1 MTVDDSNL
9 VNQAELAKILQISP
23 QTLCRMVAIGR
34 ITVVK
39 KKGVRN
45 MFDPV
50 QAKKEFDSLNHYNK
64 KNLNNESS
72 TTDESGLPS
81 TAESVRK
88 FNHYKAL
95 REEANYKLTQLELDT
110 QSKKFIPAESV
121 KKDLYAAGNAMR
133 VAIESIP
140 IRYGHL
146 LAGGLLDLVNRK
158 KTNMTESDVLELVNK
173 VIKSECNIILKD
185 LQNELAKIN

>member
-1 MTVDDSNL
+1 MPDDSNL
-9 VNQAELAKILQISP
+9 VNQAELAKILGITP
-23 QTLCRMVAIGR
+23 QTLCRMVANGR
-34 ITVVK
+34 ITVLK

-64 KNLNNESS
+64 KELNNESS
-72 TTDESGLPS
+72 NDNSGLPS

-88 FNHYKAL
+88 FNYYKSL
-95 REEANYKLTQLELDT
+95 REEANFKLTQLELDT
-110 QSKKFIPAESV
+110 QSKKFIPAELV
-121 KKDLYAAGNAMR
+121 KKDLYAAGNSMR

-146 LAGGLLDLVNRK
+146 LAGGLLDLVK
-158 KTNMTESDVLELVNK
+158 KKGSNLTETEVLELVNK

-185 LQNELAKIN
+185 LQNELAKI

>member
-1 MTVDDSNL
+1 MTEDDSNL
-9 VNQAELAKILQISP
+9 VNQAELAKILGISP
-23 QTLCRMVAIGR
+23 QTLCRMVANGR

-158 KTNMTESDVLELVNK
+158 QSNMAESDVLELVNK
-173 VIKSECNIILKD
+173 IIKSECNIILKD